1 MSREQRGPNEKL
13 GTVLALAGISNAGL
27 ARRVNDLGA
36 QRGLTLRYDKTSVA
50 RWVSKGMVPQG
61 AAPHL
66 IAAAIGAKLGRPVPL
81 HEIGLADADP
91 APEVGLAFPRDVAEA
106 VRSATELYRLDLAGR
121 RAGSGGIWQSL
132 AGSFSVSAYATPASR
147 WLISPADPSVE
158 RDANA
163 ARTAVLGPQGTTEGA
178 RTGAG
183 AHGAPG
189 RAAGSSDV
197 ETTTESS
204 TTAPAASS
212 TEPSPTPDTADGAAH
227 GTPDAGGYSR
237 VPAGPAETPGSRRQS
252 GPPAAAG
259 ARPAAGAQAA
269 DPPGPGT
276 PAPGSP
282 RTASIP
288 TQPGPQNTSASGTA
302 ASASARAV
310 RSDRAAKAAPA
321 PSAPPRRG
329 GGGASTG
336 TGTGTLAP
344 PVTSDISPLRVGHSD
359 VAKLR
364 EAAQDAR
371 RWDSK
376 YGGGDWRSSM
386 VPECLRVDAA
396 PLLLGSYSDEVGR
409 ALFGAA
415 AELTRLAGWM
425 AFDTGQQEAA
435 QRYYIQAL
443 RLARA
448 AADVPL
454 GGYVLASM
462 SLQATYRGFADEGVD
477 LAQAAV
483 ERNRGLATART
494 MSFFRLVEA
503 RAHAKANDAPAAGAA
518 LKAAEGWLERSRDG
532 DADPSWLGFYSY
544 DRFAADAAE
553 CHLDLKAPRQVRRFT
568 EQALSRPTEEFVR
581 SHGLRLVVSA
591 VAELESGNLDAACAA
606 GTRAVEVAGR
616 ISSARTTEYVRDLLH
631 RLEPYGH
638 EPRVAELRERARP
651 LLVAPA

>member
-13 GTVLALAGISNAGL
+13 GAVLALAGISNAGL

-66 IAAAIGAKLGRPVPL
+66 IAAAIGQKLGRPVPL

-91 APEVGLAFPRDVAEA
+91 APEVGLAFPRDVGQA

-132 AGSFSVSAYATPASR
+132 AGSFAVSAYATPASR
-147 WLISPADPSVE
+147 WLITPADSSVA
-158 RDANA
+158 RDAN
-163 ARTAVLGPQGTTEGA
+163 PSEGS
-178 RTGAG
+178 
-183 AHGAPG
+183 GAP
-189 RAAGSSDV
+189 
-197 ETTTESS
+197 
-204 TTAPAASS
+204 
-212 TEPSPTPDTADGAAH
+212 
-227 GTPDAGGYSR
+227 
-237 VPAGPAETPGSRRQS
+237 
-252 GPPAAAG
+252 
-259 ARPAAGAQAA
+259 
-269 DPPGPGT
+269 
-276 PAPGSP
+276 
-282 RTASIP
+282 I
-288 TQPGPQNTSASGTA
+288 
-302 ASASARAV
+302 
-310 RSDRAAKAAPA
+310 K
-321 PSAPPRRG
+321 
-329 GGGASTG
+329 
-336 TGTGTLAP
+336 
-344 PVTSDISPLRVGHSD
+344 VGHSD
-359 VAKLR
+359 VQKLR
-364 EAAQDAR
+364 EAAEDAR

-386 VPECLRVDAA
+386 VPECLRVEAA

-409 ALFGAA
+409 ALFGAS

-462 SLQATYRGFADEGVD
+462 SLQATYRGFGDEGVD

-483 ERNRGLATART
+483 ERNRGLATSRT

-503 RAHAKANDAPAAGAA
+503 RAHARAGDAQAAGAA
-518 LKAAEGWLERSRDG
+518 LKAAEGWLERAREG
-532 DADPSWLGFYSY
+532 DNDPTWLGFYSY

-553 CHLDLKAPRQVRRFT
+553 CYRDLKAPRQVRRFT
-568 EQALSRPTEEFVR
+568 EQALSKPTEEFVR

-591 VAELESGNLDAACAA
+591 VAELESGNLDAACEQ
-606 GTRAVEVAGR
+606 GVRAVEVAGR
-616 ISSARTTEYVRDLLH
+616 ISSARTTEYVKDLLH
-631 RLEPYGH
+631 RLEPYGD
-638 EPRVAELRERARP
+638 EPRVVELRERARP
-651 LLVAPA
+651 LLAPA

>member
-13 GTVLALAGISNAGL
+13 GAVLALAGISNAGL

-66 IAAAIGAKLGRPVPL
+66 IAAAIGQKLGRPVPL
-81 HEIGLADADP
+81 QEIGLADADP
-91 APEVGLAFPRDVAEA
+91 APEVGLAFPRDVGAA

-132 AGSFSVSAYATPASR
+132 AGSFAVSAYATPASR
-147 WLISPADPSVE
+147 WLITPADSSVARE
-158 RDANA
+158 AN
-163 ARTAVLGPQGTTEGA
+163 TAEGA
-178 RTGAG
+178 
-183 AHGAPG
+183 
-189 RAAGSSDV
+189 
-197 ETTTESS
+197 ESS
-204 TTAPAASS
+204 ESS
-212 TEPSPTPDTADGAAH
+212 
-227 GTPDAGGYSR
+227 GTPL
-237 VPAGPAETPGSRRQS
+237 
-252 GPPAAAG
+252 
-259 ARPAAGAQAA
+259 
-269 DPPGPGT
+269 
-276 PAPGSP
+276 
-282 RTASIP
+282 
-288 TQPGPQNTSASGTA
+288 
-302 ASASARAV
+302 
-310 RSDRAAKAAPA
+310 K
-321 PSAPPRRG
+321 
-329 GGGASTG
+329 
-336 TGTGTLAP
+336 
-344 PVTSDISPLRVGHSD
+344 VGHSD
-359 VAKLR
+359 VQKLR
-364 EAAQDAR
+364 EAAEDAR

-386 VPECLRVDAA
+386 VPECLRVEAA

-409 ALFGAA
+409 ALFGAS

-462 SLQATYRGFADEGVD
+462 SLQATYRGFGDEGVD
-477 LAQAAV
+477 LAQAAL

-503 RAHAKANDAPAAGAA
+503 RAHARAGDAQAAGAS
-518 LKAAEGWLERSRDG
+518 LKAAEGWLERARDG
-532 DADPSWLGFYSY
+532 DNDPGWLGFYSY

-553 CHLDLKAPRQVRRFT
+553 CYRDLKAPRQVRRFT

-591 VAELESGNLDAACAA
+591 VAELESGNLDAACEQ
-606 GTRAVEVAGR
+606 GVRAVEVAGR
-616 ISSARTTEYVRDLLH
+616 ISSARTTEYVKDLLH
-631 RLEPYGH
+631 RLEPYGD
-638 EPRVAELRERARP
+638 EPRVVELRERARP
-651 LLVAPA
+651 LLMAPA

>member
-1 MSREQRGPNEKL
+1 MSRELREPNEKL
-13 GTVLALAGISNAGL
+13 GAVLALAGISNAGL

-91 APEVGLAFPRDVAEA
+91 APEVGLAFPRDVGEA
-106 VRSATELYRLDLAGR
+106 VRSATDLYRLDLAGR
-121 RAGSGGIWQSL
+121 RGGAGGGGGIWQSL
-132 AGSFSVSAYATPASR
+132 AGSFAVSAYATPASR
-147 WLISPADPSVE
+147 WLISPADGSV
-158 RDANA
+158 
-163 ARTAVLGPQGTTEGA
+163 ARE
-178 RTGAG
+178 
-183 AHGAPG
+183 
-189 RAAGSSDV
+189 
-197 ETTTESS
+197 
-204 TTAPAASS
+204 PAA
-212 TEPSPTPDTADGAAH
+212 PSRATVA
-227 GTPDAGGYSR
+227 SR
-237 VPAGPAETPGSRRQS
+237 E
-252 GPPAAAG
+252 
-259 ARPAAGAQAA
+259 PAAGAA
-269 DPPGPGT
+269 
-276 PAPGSP
+276 SP
-282 RTASIP
+282 SP
-288 TQPGPQNTSASGTA
+288 MSASSA
-302 ASASARAV
+302 SSSSSPASASASASSSSSSGLPAQSSGETPHAPPGQV
-310 RSDRAAKAAPA
+310 PAAAAAPGAVPAAVAGLHDPA
-321 PSAPPRRG
+321 PQ
-329 GGGASTG
+329 
-336 TGTGTLAP
+336 
-344 PVTSDISPLRVGHSD
+344 RVGHSD
-359 VAKLR
+359 VTKLR
-364 EAAQDAR
+364 EAAEDAR

-396 PLLLGSYSDEVGR
+396 PLLLGSYSDDVGR
-409 ALFGAA
+409 ALFGAT

-462 SLQATYRGFADEGVD
+462 SLQATYRDFPDEGVD

-503 RAHAKANDAPAAGAA
+503 RAHAKAGDSAAAGAA
-518 LKAAEGWLERSRDG
+518 LRAAEGWLERAREG
-532 DADPSWLGFYSY
+532 DPDPTWLGFYSY

-553 CHLDLKAPRQVRRFT
+553 CYRDLKLPRQVRRFT
-568 EQALSRPTEEFVR
+568 EQALSRPTEEYVR

-631 RLEPYGH
+631 RLEPYGD

-651 LLVAPA
+651 LLVAQA

>member
-27 ARRVNDLGA
+27 ARRVNDLGS

-91 APEVGLAFPRDVAEA
+91 APEVGLAFPRDVSAA

-132 AGSFSVSAYATPASR
+132 AGSFAVSAYATPASR
-147 WLISPADPSVE
+147 WLITPADSSVA
-158 RDANA
+158 RDSTA
-163 ARTAVLGPQGTTEGA
+163 AE
-178 RTGAG
+178 
-183 AHGAPG
+183 
-189 RAAGSSDV
+189 
-197 ETTTESS
+197 
-204 TTAPAASS
+204 
-212 TEPSPTPDTADGAAH
+212 
-227 GTPDAGGYSR
+227 
-237 VPAGPAETPGSRRQS
+237 
-252 GPPAAAG
+252 
-259 ARPAAGAQAA
+259 
-269 DPPGPGT
+269 
-276 PAPGSP
+276 
-282 RTASIP
+282 
-288 TQPGPQNTSASGTA
+288 SASDAT
-302 ASASARAV
+302 
-310 RSDRAAKAAPA
+310 
-321 PSAPPRRG
+321 
-329 GGGASTG
+329 
-336 TGTGTLAP
+336 
-344 PVTSDISPLRVGHSD
+344 PLRVGHSD
-359 VAKLR
+359 VVKLR
-364 EAAQDAR
+364 EAAEDAR

-409 ALFGAA
+409 SLFGATS
-415 AELTRLAGWM
+415 ELTRLAGWM

-454 GGYVLASM
+454 GGYILASM

-503 RAHAKANDAPAAGAA
+503 RAHAKASDAQAAGAA

-532 DADPSWLGFYSY
+532 DPDPTWLGFYSY

-553 CHLDLKAPRQVRRFT
+553 CYRDLKAPRQVRRFT

-631 RLEPYGH
+631 RLEPYGD

>member
-27 ARRVNDLGA
+27 ARRVNDLGS

-91 APEVGLAFPRDVAEA
+91 APEVGLAFPRDVSAA

-132 AGSFSVSAYATPASR
+132 AGSFAVSAYATPASR
-147 WLISPADPSVE
+147 WLITPADSSVA
-158 RDANA
+158 RDS
-163 ARTAVLGPQGTTEGA
+163 TASG
-178 RTGAG
+178 
-183 AHGAPG
+183 
-189 RAAGSSDV
+189 
-197 ETTTESS
+197 ES
-204 TTAPAASS
+204 
-212 TEPSPTPDTADGAAH
+212 
-227 GTPDAGGYSR
+227 
-237 VPAGPAETPGSRRQS
+237 
-252 GPPAAAG
+252 
-259 ARPAAGAQAA
+259 AA
-269 DPPGPGT
+269 DAT
-276 PAPGSP
+276 
-282 RTASIP
+282 
-288 TQPGPQNTSASGTA
+288 
-302 ASASARAV
+302 
-310 RSDRAAKAAPA
+310 
-321 PSAPPRRG
+321 
-329 GGGASTG
+329 
-336 TGTGTLAP
+336 
-344 PVTSDISPLRVGHSD
+344 PLRVGHAD

-364 EAAQDAR
+364 EAAEDAR

-396 PLLLGSYSDEVGR
+396 PLLLGSYSDDVGR
-409 ALFGAA
+409 SLFGATS
-415 AELTRLAGWM
+415 ELTRLAGWM

-454 GGYVLASM
+454 GGYILASM

-477 LAQAAV
+477 LAQAAL
-483 ERNRGLATART
+483 ERNKGLATART

-503 RAHAKANDAPAAGAA
+503 RAHAKAGDAQAAGGA
-518 LKAAEGWLERSRDG
+518 LKAAEGWLERAREG
-532 DADPSWLGFYSY
+532 DPDPTWLGFYSY

-553 CHLDLKAPRQVRRFT
+553 CYRDLKAPRQVRRFT

-631 RLEPYGH
+631 RLEPYGD

>member
-1 MSREQRGPNEKL
+1 MSRELREPNEKL
-13 GTVLALAGISNAGL
+13 GAVLALAGISNAGL

-91 APEVGLAFPRDVAEA
+91 APEVGLAFPRDVGAA
-106 VRSATELYRLDLAGR
+106 VRSATDLYRLDLAGR
-121 RAGSGGIWQSL
+121 RGGGGIWQSL
-132 AGSFSVSAYATPASR
+132 AGSFSVAAYATPASR
-147 WLISPADPSVE
+147 WLISPADGSVAREPS
-158 RDANA
+158 
-163 ARTAVLGPQGTTEGA
+163 
-178 RTGAG
+178 GAG
-183 AHGAPG
+183 GSVLTSSAQDVPVHDAAASEAPVRKAPAVG
-189 RAAGSSDV
+189 QVVGQVSGQATGQAAGPATGPTTGPVTGAAGSLPAPP
-197 ETTTESS
+197 S
-204 TTAPAASS
+204 TV
-212 TEPSPTPDTADGAAH
+212 
-227 GTPDAGGYSR
+227 
-237 VPAGPAETPGSRRQS
+237 VPA
-252 GPPAAAG
+252 
-259 ARPAAGAQAA
+259 
-269 DPPGPGT
+269 
-276 PAPGSP
+276 
-282 RTASIP
+282 
-288 TQPGPQNTSASGTA
+288 QPGPET
-302 ASASARAV
+302 
-310 RSDRAAKAAPA
+310 
-321 PSAPPRRG
+321 PRDHG
-329 GGGASTG
+329 Q
-336 TGTGTLAP
+336 
-344 PVTSDISPLRVGHSD
+344 RVGHSD
-359 VAKLR
+359 VTKLR
-364 EAAQDAR
+364 EAAEDAR

-396 PLLLGSYSDEVGR
+396 PLLLGSYTDEVGR
-409 ALFGAA
+409 ALFGAT

-462 SLQATYRGFADEGVD
+462 SLQATYRDFPDEGVD

-503 RAHAKANDAPAAGAA
+503 RAHAKAGDSTAAGAA
-518 LKAAEGWLERSRDG
+518 LRAAEGWLERARAG
-532 DADPSWLGFYSY
+532 DPDPTWLGFYSY

-553 CHLDLKAPRQVRRFT
+553 CYRDLKLPRQVRRFT
-568 EQALSRPTEEFVR
+568 EQALSRPTEEYVR

-631 RLEPYGH
+631 RLEPYGD

>member
-1 MSREQRGPNEKL
+1 MSRELREPNEKL
-13 GTVLALAGISNAGL
+13 GAVLALAGISNAGL

-91 APEVGLAFPRDVAEA
+91 APEVGLAFPRDVAAA
-106 VRSATELYRLDLAGR
+106 VRSATDLYRLDLAGR
-121 RAGSGGIWQSL
+121 RGGGGIWQSL

-147 WLISPADPSVE
+147 WLISPADSSVAREPVVREAVPGTAPS
-158 RDANA
+158 RDAVPGA
-163 ARTAVLGPQGTTEGA
+163 APPEGLPAPPGA
-178 RTGAG
+178 RVGG
-183 AHGAPG
+183 VPG
-189 RAAGSSDV
+189 RPAR
-197 ETTTESS
+197 ETPP
-204 TTAPAASS
+204 APAA
-212 TEPSPTPDTADGAAH
+212 AA
-227 GTPDAGGYSR
+227 PDAGG
-237 VPAGPAETPGSRRQS
+237 
-252 GPPAAAG
+252 
-259 ARPAAGAQAA
+259 
-269 DPPGPGT
+269 
-276 PAPGSP
+276 
-282 RTASIP
+282 
-288 TQPGPQNTSASGTA
+288 PQ
-302 ASASARAV
+302 
-310 RSDRAAKAAPA
+310 
-321 PSAPPRRG
+321 
-329 GGGASTG
+329 
-336 TGTGTLAP
+336 
-344 PVTSDISPLRVGHSD
+344 RVGHSD
-359 VAKLR
+359 VTKLR
-364 EAAQDAR
+364 EAAEDAR

-396 PLLLGSYSDEVGR
+396 PLLLGSYTDEVGR
-409 ALFGAA
+409 ALFGAT

-462 SLQATYRGFADEGVD
+462 SLQATYRDFPDEGVD

-503 RAHAKANDAPAAGAA
+503 RAHAKAGDSAAAGAA
-518 LKAAEGWLERSRDG
+518 LRASEGWLERARDG
-532 DADPSWLGFYSY
+532 DADPTWLGFYSY

-553 CHLDLKAPRQVRRFT
+553 CYRDLKLPRQVRRFT
-568 EQALSRPTEEFVR
+568 EQALSRPTEEYVR

-631 RLEPYGH
+631 RLEPYGD

-651 LLVAPA
+651 LLVTPA

>member
-1 MSREQRGPNEKL
+1 MSRELREPNEKL
-13 GTVLALAGISNAGL
+13 GAVLALAGISNAGL

-91 APEVGLAFPRDVAEA
+91 APEVGLAFPRDVGAA
-106 VRSATELYRLDLAGR
+106 VRSATDLYRLDLAGR
-121 RAGSGGIWQSL
+121 RGGGGIWQSL

-147 WLISPADPSVE
+147 WLISPADSSV
-158 RDANA
+158 
-163 ARTAVLGPQGTTEGA
+163 AREPVVREPAS
-178 RTGAG
+178 
-183 AHGAPG
+183 
-189 RAAGSSDV
+189 RAAPPEGLPAPPRAHVGGVPAQPSG
-197 ETTTESS
+197 ETP
-204 TTAPAASS
+204 TAPA
-212 TEPSPTPDTADGAAH
+212 
-227 GTPDAGGYSR
+227 
-237 VPAGPAETPGSRRQS
+237 
-252 GPPAAAG
+252 PAAPETG
-259 ARPAAGAQAA
+259 
-269 DPPGPGT
+269 
-276 PAPGSP
+276 
-282 RTASIP
+282 
-288 TQPGPQNTSASGTA
+288 GPQ
-302 ASASARAV
+302 
-310 RSDRAAKAAPA
+310 
-321 PSAPPRRG
+321 
-329 GGGASTG
+329 
-336 TGTGTLAP
+336 
-344 PVTSDISPLRVGHSD
+344 RVGHSD
-359 VAKLR
+359 VTKLR
-364 EAAQDAR
+364 EAAEDAR

-396 PLLLGSYSDEVGR
+396 PLLLGSYTDEVGR
-409 ALFGAA
+409 ALFGAT

-462 SLQATYRGFADEGVD
+462 SLQATYRDFPDEGVD

-503 RAHAKANDAPAAGAA
+503 RAHAKAGDSVAAGAA
-518 LKAAEGWLERSRDG
+518 LRASEGWLERARDG
-532 DADPSWLGFYSY
+532 DADPTWLGFYSY

-553 CHLDLKAPRQVRRFT
+553 CYRDLKLPRQVRRFT
-568 EQALSRPTEEFVR
+568 EQALSRPTEEYVR

-631 RLEPYGH
+631 RLEPYGD

-651 LLVAPA
+651 LLVTPA

>member
-1 MSREQRGPNEKL
+1 MSRELREPNEKL
-13 GTVLALAGISNAGL
+13 GAVLALAGISNAGL

-66 IAAAIGAKLGRPVPL
+66 IASAIGAKLGRPVPL

-91 APEVGLAFPRDVAEA
+91 APEVGLAFPRDVGAA
-106 VRSATELYRLDLAGR
+106 VRSATDLYRLDLAGR
-121 RAGSGGIWQSL
+121 RGGGGIWQSL

-147 WLISPADPSVE
+147 WLISPADSSVARE
-158 RDANA
+158 PAAREPAARDGVARDAV
-163 ARTAVLGPQGTTEGA
+163 AREAVPGSAPPEGLPA
-178 RTGAG
+178 PPG
-183 AHGAPG
+183 AHVGGVPAQPSGETPPAP
-189 RAAGSSDV
+189 
-197 ETTTESS
+197 
-204 TTAPAASS
+204 APAA
-212 TEPSPTPDTADGAAH
+212 
-227 GTPDAGGYSR
+227 PDAGG
-237 VPAGPAETPGSRRQS
+237 
-252 GPPAAAG
+252 
-259 ARPAAGAQAA
+259 
-269 DPPGPGT
+269 
-276 PAPGSP
+276 
-282 RTASIP
+282 
-288 TQPGPQNTSASGTA
+288 PQ
-302 ASASARAV
+302 
-310 RSDRAAKAAPA
+310 
-321 PSAPPRRG
+321 
-329 GGGASTG
+329 
-336 TGTGTLAP
+336 
-344 PVTSDISPLRVGHSD
+344 RVGHSD
-359 VAKLR
+359 VTKLR
-364 EAAQDAR
+364 EAAEDAR

-396 PLLLGSYSDEVGR
+396 PLLLGSYTDEVGR
-409 ALFGAA
+409 ALFGAT

-462 SLQATYRGFADEGVD
+462 SLQATYRDFPDEGVD

-503 RAHAKANDAPAAGAA
+503 RAHAKAGDSAAAGAA
-518 LKAAEGWLERSRDG
+518 LRASEGWLERARDG
-532 DADPSWLGFYSY
+532 DADPTWLGFYSY

-553 CHLDLKAPRQVRRFT
+553 CYSDLKLPRQVRRFT
-568 EQALSRPTEEFVR
+568 EQALSRPTEEYVR

-631 RLEPYGH
+631 RLEPYGN

-651 LLVAPA
+651 LLVTPA

>member
-1 MSREQRGPNEKL
+1 MSRELREPNEKL
-13 GTVLALAGISNAGL
+13 GAVLALAGISNAGL

-66 IAAAIGAKLGRPVPL
+66 IAAAIGSKLGRPVPL

-91 APEVGLAFPRDVAEA
+91 APEVGLAFPRDVGAA
-106 VRSATELYRLDLAGR
+106 VRSATDLYRLDLAGR
-121 RAGSGGIWQSL
+121 RGGGGIWQSL

-147 WLISPADPSVE
+147 WLISPADGSVARE
-158 RDANA
+158 PA
-163 ARTAVLGPQGTTEGA
+163 ARVTGPPA
-178 RTGAG
+178 AK
-183 AHGAPG
+183 APG
-189 RAAGSSDV
+189 TSG
-197 ETTTESS
+197 
-204 TTAPAASS
+204 APAASAA
-212 TEPSPTPDTADGAAH
+212 PGAPTTPTAPGA
-227 GTPDAGGYSR
+227 
-237 VPAGPAETPGSRRQS
+237 
-252 GPPAAAG
+252 PPA
-259 ARPAAGAQAA
+259 
-269 DPPGPGT
+269 PPGPAT
-276 PAPGSP
+276 PAPGPAAGPDAGRQGPAVQAPVPQQPVPQQPSP
-282 RTASIP
+282 Q
-288 TQPGPQNTSASGTA
+288 QPA
-302 ASASARAV
+302 A
-310 RSDRAAKAAPA
+310 DPA
-321 PSAPPRRG
+321 PQ
-329 GGGASTG
+329 
-336 TGTGTLAP
+336 
-344 PVTSDISPLRVGHSD
+344 RVGHSD

-364 EAAQDAR
+364 EAADDAR

-396 PLLLGSYSDEVGR
+396 PLLLGSYTDEVGR
-409 ALFGAA
+409 ALFGAT

-448 AADVPL
+448 AGDVPL

-462 SLQATYRGFADEGVD
+462 SLQATYRDFPDEGVD

-503 RAHAKANDAPAAGAA
+503 RAHAKAGDPAAAGAA
-518 LKAAEGWLERSRDG
+518 LRAAEGWLERSREG
-532 DADPSWLGFYSY
+532 DPDPVWLGFYSY

-553 CHLDLKAPRQVRRFT
+553 CYRDLRLPRQVRRFT
-568 EQALSRPTEEFVR
+568 EQALSRPTEEYVR

-631 RLEPYGH
+631 RLEPYGD

>member
-91 APEVGLAFPRDVAEA
+91 APEVGLAFPRDVGEA

-121 RAGSGGIWQSL
+121 RAGGGGIWQSL

-147 WLISPADPSVE
+147 WLISPADASVARDSSAAEAAILGTQSAPAAQSAPSTPGAQ
-158 RDANA
+158 RGASAGA
-163 ARTAVLGPQGTTEGA
+163 APGVPSTEGA
-178 RTGAG
+178 
-183 AHGAPG
+183 PG
-189 RAAGSSDV
+189 
-197 ETTTESS
+197 
-204 TTAPAASS
+204 
-212 TEPSPTPDTADGAAH
+212 
-227 GTPDAGGYSR
+227 
-237 VPAGPAETPGSRRQS
+237 
-252 GPPAAAG
+252 
-259 ARPAAGAQAA
+259 
-269 DPPGPGT
+269 
-276 PAPGSP
+276 
-282 RTASIP
+282 
-288 TQPGPQNTSASGTA
+288 
-302 ASASARAV
+302 
-310 RSDRAAKAAPA
+310 A
-321 PSAPPRRG
+321 PSAP
-329 GGGASTG
+329 A
-336 TGTGTLAP
+336 L
-344 PVTSDISPLRVGHSD
+344 PVQPGPDSVNDISPLRVGHSD
-359 VAKLR
+359 VTKLR

-503 RAHAKANDAPAAGAA
+503 RAHAKASDAAAAGAA
-518 LKAAEGWLERSRDG
+518 LKAAESWLERSRDG

-553 CHLDLKAPRQVRRFT
+553 CYRDLKAPRQVRRFT

-631 RLEPYGH
+631 RLEPYGD

>member
-91 APEVGLAFPRDVAEA
+91 APEVGLAFPRDVGEA
-106 VRSATELYRLDLAGR
+106 VRAATELYRLDLAGR

-132 AGSFSVSAYATPASR
+132 AGSFAVSAYATPASR
-147 WLISPADPSVE
+147 WLITPADSSVA
-158 RDANA
+158 RDAAVAEA
-163 ARTAVLGPQGTTEGA
+163 AQ
-178 RTGAG
+178 G
-183 AHGAPG
+183 AHG
-189 RAAGSSDV
+189 GSG
-197 ETTTESS
+197 
-204 TTAPAASS
+204 
-212 TEPSPTPDTADGAAH
+212 GAV
-227 GTPDAGGYSR
+227 DA
-237 VPAGPAETPGSRRQS
+237 S
-252 GPPAAAG
+252 GPG
-259 ARPAAGAQAA
+259 E
-269 DPPGPGT
+269 
-276 PAPGSP
+276 
-282 RTASIP
+282 
-288 TQPGPQNTSASGTA
+288 
-302 ASASARAV
+302 
-310 RSDRAAKAAPA
+310 
-321 PSAPPRRG
+321 
-329 GGGASTG
+329 
-336 TGTGTLAP
+336 
-344 PVTSDISPLRVGHSD
+344 VTPLRVGHSD

-364 EAAQDAR
+364 EAASDAR

-396 PLLLGSYSDEVGR
+396 PLLLGAYSDEVGR
-409 ALFGAA
+409 RLFGAT

-477 LAQAAV
+477 LAQAAL

-503 RAHAKANDAPAAGAA
+503 RAHAKAGDAVAAGAA

-553 CHLDLKAPRQVRRFT
+553 CYRDLKAPRQVRQFT

-631 RLEPYGH
+631 RLEPYGD
-638 EPRVAELRERARP
+638 EPRVVELRERARP

>member
-1 MSREQRGPNEKL
+1 MSREPRGPNEKL

-66 IAAAIGAKLGRPVPL
+66 IAAAIGSKLGRPVPL

-91 APEVGLAFPRDVAEA
+91 APEVGLAFPRDIGQA

-121 RAGSGGIWQSL
+121 RGGVGIWQSL
-132 AGSFSVSAYATPASR
+132 AGSFAVSAYATPASR
-147 WLISPADPSVE
+147 WLISPADTSVARGPE
-158 RDANA
+158 DA
-163 ARTAVLGPQGTTEGA
+163 E
-178 RTGAG
+178 
-183 AHGAPG
+183 
-189 RAAGSSDV
+189 
-197 ETTTESS
+197 E
-204 TTAPAASS
+204 
-212 TEPSPTPDTADGAAH
+212 ADGAA
-227 GTPDAGGYSR
+227 GAGG
-237 VPAGPAETPGSRRQS
+237 AGGS
-252 GPPAAAG
+252 G
-259 ARPAAGAQAA
+259 ADAL
-269 DPPGPGT
+269 
-276 PAPGSP
+276 
-282 RTASIP
+282 
-288 TQPGPQNTSASGTA
+288 PQ
-302 ASASARAV
+302 
-310 RSDRAAKAAPA
+310 
-321 PSAPPRRG
+321 
-329 GGGASTG
+329 
-336 TGTGTLAP
+336 
-344 PVTSDISPLRVGHSD
+344 RVGHSD
-359 VAKLR
+359 VTKLR
-364 EAAQDAR
+364 EAAEDAR

-409 ALFGAA
+409 SLFGAT

-477 LAQAAV
+477 LAQAAL

-503 RAHAKANDAPAAGAA
+503 RAQAKSGDGPACGAA
-518 LKAAEGWLERSRDG
+518 LKSSEGWLERSRAG
-532 DADPSWLGFYSY
+532 DPDPSWLDFYSHE
-544 DRFAADAAE
+544 RFAADAAE
-553 CHLDLKAPRQVRRFT
+553 CYRDLRLPRQVRRFT
-568 EQALSRPTEEFVR
+568 EQALARPTEEFVR

-606 GTRAVEVAGR
+606 GARAVEVANR
-616 ISSARTTEYVRDLLH
+616 ISSARTTEYVRDLMH
-631 RLEPYGH
+631 RLEAYRD

-651 LLVAPA
+651 LLVTPA

>member
-1 MSREQRGPNEKL
+1 
-13 GTVLALAGISNAGL
+13 
-27 ARRVNDLGA
+27 
-36 QRGLTLRYDKTSVA
+36 
-50 RWVSKGMVPQG
+50 KGMVPQG

-91 APEVGLAFPRDVAEA
+91 APEVGLAFPRDIGAA
-106 VRSATELYRLDLAGR
+106 VRSATDLYRLDLAGR
-121 RAGSGGIWQSL
+121 RGGGGIWQSL

-147 WLISPADPSVE
+147 WLISPADSSVAREPGPS
-158 RDANA
+158 
-163 ARTAVLGPQGTTEGA
+163 
-178 RTGAG
+178 
-183 AHGAPG
+183 GAP
-189 RAAGSSDV
+189 D
-197 ETTTESS
+197 TTPR
-204 TTAPAASS
+204 TAPAA
-212 TEPSPTPDTADGAAH
+212 PAA
-227 GTPDAGGYSR
+227 A
-237 VPAGPAETPGSRRQS
+237 AGPAPGAVREPAPVRASTAAAPPRRTPETPAQGVVPAQPGPETAPSPPLPP
-252 GPPAAAG
+252 PPAAA
-259 ARPAAGAQAA
+259 
-269 DPPGPGT
+269 
-276 PAPGSP
+276 
-282 RTASIP
+282 
-288 TQPGPQNTSASGTA
+288 PQ
-302 ASASARAV
+302 
-310 RSDRAAKAAPA
+310 
-321 PSAPPRRG
+321 
-329 GGGASTG
+329 
-336 TGTGTLAP
+336 
-344 PVTSDISPLRVGHSD
+344 RVGHSD

-364 EAAQDAR
+364 EAAEDAR

-409 ALFGAA
+409 ALFGAT

-462 SLQATYRGFADEGVD
+462 SLQATYRDFPDEGVD

-503 RAHAKANDAPAAGAA
+503 RAHAKAGDSAAAGAA
-518 LKAAEGWLERSRDG
+518 LRASEAWLERSREG
-532 DADPSWLGFYSY
+532 DPDPTWLGFYSY

-553 CHLDLKAPRQVRRFT
+553 CYRDLKLPRQVRRFT
-568 EQALSRPTEEFVR
+568 EQALSRPTEEYVR

-616 ISSARTTEYVRDLLH
+616 ISSARTNEYVRDLLH
-631 RLEPYGH
+631 RLEPYGD

-651 LLVAPA
+651 LLVTPA

>member
-1 MSREQRGPNEKL
+1 MSRELREPNEKL
-13 GTVLALAGISNAGL
+13 GAVLALAGISNAGL

-91 APEVGLAFPRDVAEA
+91 APEVGLAFPRDVGAA
-106 VRSATELYRLDLAGR
+106 VRSATDLYRLDLAGR
-121 RAGSGGIWQSL
+121 RGGGGIWQSL
-132 AGSFSVSAYATPASR
+132 AGSFSVAAYATPASR
-147 WLISPADPSVE
+147 WLISPADGSVARE
-158 RDANA
+158 PAGTGPGPA
-163 ARTAVLGPQGTTEGA
+163 AHGP
-178 RTGAG
+178 G
-183 AHGAPG
+183 AHG
-189 RAAGSSDV
+189 
-197 ETTTESS
+197 
-204 TTAPAASS
+204 PAAHGPAAQS
-212 TEPSPTPDTADGAAH
+212 PDTA
-227 GTPDAGGYSR
+227 GTPSAQDA
-237 VPAGPAETPGSRRQS
+237 ATH
-252 GPPAAAG
+252 
-259 ARPAAGAQAA
+259 
-269 DPPGPGT
+269 GT
-276 PAPGSP
+276 PAPAPAHEATAPGPRPSP
-282 RTASIP
+282 EGRTTGPATGPMAGPVSGP
-288 TQPGPQNTSASGTA
+288 PSTVVPAQPGAET
-302 ASASARAV
+302 
-310 RSDRAAKAAPA
+310 
-321 PSAPPRRG
+321 PRDHG
-329 GGGASTG
+329 Q
-336 TGTGTLAP
+336 
-344 PVTSDISPLRVGHSD
+344 RVGHSD
-359 VAKLR
+359 VTKLR
-364 EAAQDAR
+364 EAAEDAR

-396 PLLLGSYSDEVGR
+396 PLLLGSYTDEVGR
-409 ALFGAA
+409 ALFGAT

-462 SLQATYRGFADEGVD
+462 SLQATYRDFPDEGVD

-503 RAHAKANDAPAAGAA
+503 RAHAKAGDSTAAGAA
-518 LKAAEGWLERSRDG
+518 LRAAEGWLERSREG
-532 DADPSWLGFYSY
+532 DPDPTWLGFYSY

-553 CHLDLKAPRQVRRFT
+553 CYRDLKLPRQVRRFT
-568 EQALSRPTEEFVR
+568 EQALSRPTEEYVR

-631 RLEPYGH
+631 RLEPYGD

-651 LLVAPA
+651 LLVTPA

>member
-66 IAAAIGAKLGRPVPL
+66 IAAAIGQKLGRPVPL

-91 APEVGLAFPRDVAEA
+91 APEVGLAFPRDVGEA
-106 VRSATELYRLDLAGR
+106 VRSATDLYRLDLAGR
-121 RAGSGGIWQSL
+121 RAGGGGIWQSL
-132 AGSFSVSAYATPASR
+132 AGSFAVSAYATPASR
-147 WLISPADPSVE
+147 WLITPADPSVE
-158 RDANA
+158 RE
-163 ARTAVLGPQGTTEGA
+163 LP
-178 RTGAG
+178 
-183 AHGAPG
+183 
-189 RAAGSSDV
+189 
-197 ETTTESS
+197 
-204 TTAPAASS
+204 
-212 TEPSPTPDTADGAAH
+212 
-227 GTPDAGGYSR
+227 
-237 VPAGPAETPGSRRQS
+237 
-252 GPPAAAG
+252 
-259 ARPAAGAQAA
+259 RPAV
-269 DPPGPGT
+269 
-276 PAPGSP
+276 GSP
-282 RTASIP
+282 
-288 TQPGPQNTSASGTA
+288 
-302 ASASARAV
+302 
-310 RSDRAAKAAPA
+310 AAPA
-321 PSAPPRRG
+321 PEHA
-329 GGGASTG
+329 
-336 TGTGTLAP
+336 
-344 PVTSDISPLRVGHSD
+344 RVGHSD

-364 EAAQDAR
+364 EAAEDAR

-409 ALFGAA
+409 ALFGAT

-477 LAQAAV
+477 LAQAAL

-503 RAHAKANDAPAAGAA
+503 RAHAKAGDGPAAAAA
-518 LKAAEGWLERSRDG
+518 LKSAEGWLERSRAG
-532 DADPSWLGFYSY
+532 DSDPTWLGFYSY
-544 DRFAADAAE
+544 DRFCADAAE
-553 CHLDLKAPRQVRRFT
+553 CYRDLRMPREVRRFT

-631 RLEPYGH
+631 RLEPYGD
-638 EPRVAELRERARP
+638 EPRVMELRERARP

>member
-1 MSREQRGPNEKL
+1 MSRELREPNEKL
-13 GTVLALAGISNAGL
+13 GAVLALAGISNAGL

-91 APEVGLAFPRDVAEA
+91 APEVGLSFPRDVGAA
-106 VRSATELYRLDLAGR
+106 VRSATDLYRLDLAGR
-121 RAGSGGIWQSL
+121 RGGGGIWQSL

-147 WLISPADPSVE
+147 WLISPADSSVAREPGQVQHRAVPSRTTVTSRE
-158 RDANA
+158 PVPGA
-163 ARTAVLGPQGTTEGA
+163 APPEGLPA
-178 RTGAG
+178 PPG
-183 AHGAPG
+183 AH
-189 RAAGSSDV
+189 V
-197 ETTTESS
+197 
-204 TTAPAASS
+204 
-212 TEPSPTPDTADGAAH
+212 
-227 GTPDAGGYSR
+227 GG
-237 VPAGPAETPGSRRQS
+237 VPAQPSGETPS
-252 GPPAAAG
+252 
-259 ARPAAGAQAA
+259 
-269 DPPGPGT
+269 
-276 PAPGSP
+276 
-282 RTASIP
+282 
-288 TQPGPQNTSASGTA
+288 
-302 ASASARAV
+302 
-310 RSDRAAKAAPA
+310 
-321 PSAPPRRG
+321 PSAPEAGPQ
-329 GGGASTG
+329 
-336 TGTGTLAP
+336 
-344 PVTSDISPLRVGHSD
+344 RVGHSD
-359 VAKLR
+359 VTKLR
-364 EAAQDAR
+364 EAAEDAR

-396 PLLLGSYSDEVGR
+396 PLLLGSYTDEVGR
-409 ALFGAA
+409 ALFGAT

-462 SLQATYRGFADEGVD
+462 SLQATYRDFPDEGVD

-503 RAHAKANDAPAAGAA
+503 RAHAKAGDSAAAGAA
-518 LKAAEGWLERSRDG
+518 LRAAESWLERAREG
-532 DADPSWLGFYSY
+532 DADPTWLGFYSY

-553 CHLDLKAPRQVRRFT
+553 CYRDLKLPRQVRRFT
-568 EQALSRPTEEFVR
+568 EQALSRPTEEYVR

-631 RLEPYGH
+631 RLEPYGD

-651 LLVAPA
+651 LLVTPA

>member
-13 GTVLALAGISNAGL
+13 GAVLALAGISNAGL

-66 IAAAIGAKLGRPVPL
+66 IAAAIGQKLGRPVPL

-91 APEVGLAFPRDVAEA
+91 APEVGLAFPRDVGQA
-106 VRSATELYRLDLAGR
+106 VKSATELYRLDLAGR

-132 AGSFSVSAYATPASR
+132 AGSFAVSAYATPASR
-147 WLISPADPSVE
+147 WLITPADSSV
-158 RDANA
+158 
-163 ARTAVLGPQGTTEGA
+163 AREASPGEG
-178 RTGAG
+178 
-183 AHGAPG
+183 
-189 RAAGSSDV
+189 S
-197 ETTTESS
+197 
-204 TTAPAASS
+204 
-212 TEPSPTPDTADGAAH
+212 
-227 GTPDAGGYSR
+227 
-237 VPAGPAETPGSRRQS
+237 
-252 GPPAAAG
+252 
-259 ARPAAGAQAA
+259 
-269 DPPGPGT
+269 
-276 PAPGSP
+276 
-282 RTASIP
+282 
-288 TQPGPQNTSASGTA
+288 
-302 ASASARAV
+302 
-310 RSDRAAKAAPA
+310 AAP
-321 PSAPPRRG
+321 
-329 GGGASTG
+329 
-336 TGTGTLAP
+336 LK
-344 PVTSDISPLRVGHSD
+344 VGHSD
-359 VAKLR
+359 VQKLR
-364 EAAQDAR
+364 EAAEDAR

-386 VPECLRVDAA
+386 VPECLRVEAA

-462 SLQATYRGFADEGVD
+462 SLQATYRGFGDEGVD
-477 LAQAAV
+477 LAQAAL

-503 RAHAKANDAPAAGAA
+503 RAHARAGDAQAAGAA
-518 LKAAEGWLERSRDG
+518 LRAAESWLERARPG
-532 DADPSWLGFYSY
+532 DHDPTWLGFYSY

-553 CHLDLKAPRQVRRFT
+553 CYRDLKAPRQVRRFT
-568 EQALSRPTEEFVR
+568 EQALSRPTEEYVR

-591 VAELESGNLDAACAA
+591 VAELESGNLDAACEQ
-606 GTRAVEVAGR
+606 GVRAVEVAGR

-631 RLEPYGH
+631 RLEPYGD
-638 EPRVAELRERARP
+638 EPRVVELRERARP
-651 LLVAPA
+651 LLMAPA

>member
-1 MSREQRGPNEKL
+1 MSRELREPNEKL
-13 GTVLALAGISNAGL
+13 GAVLALAGISNAGL

-91 APEVGLAFPRDVAEA
+91 APEVGLAFPRDVGAA
-106 VRSATELYRLDLAGR
+106 VRSATDLYRLDLAGR
-121 RAGSGGIWQSL
+121 RGGGGIWQSL

-147 WLISPADPSVE
+147 WLISPADGSV
-158 RDANA
+158 
-163 ARTAVLGPQGTTEGA
+163 ARE
-178 RTGAG
+178 
-183 AHGAPG
+183 
-189 RAAGSSDV
+189 
-197 ETTTESS
+197 
-204 TTAPAASS
+204 
-212 TEPSPTPDTADGAAH
+212 
-227 GTPDAGGYSR
+227 
-237 VPAGPAETPGSRRQS
+237 PAGPAQGGPGQGAAARPPSNQAAAAPTTPAQTVPAADGPAADMPAREATAPGQ
-252 GPPAAAG
+252 GPPASPQGRTAG
-259 ARPAAGAQAA
+259 PAIGSAGGLTA
-269 DPPGPGT
+269 PPST
-276 PAPGSP
+276 VVPAP
-282 RTASIP
+282 
-288 TQPGPQNTSASGTA
+288 
-302 ASASARAV
+302 
-310 RSDRAAKAAPA
+310 PA
-321 PSAPPRRG
+321 PETPRDHG
-329 GGGASTG
+329 Q
-336 TGTGTLAP
+336 
-344 PVTSDISPLRVGHSD
+344 RVGHSD
-359 VAKLR
+359 VTKLR
-364 EAAQDAR
+364 EAAEDAR

-396 PLLLGSYSDEVGR
+396 PLLLGCYTDEVGR
-409 ALFGAA
+409 ALFGAT

-462 SLQATYRGFADEGVD
+462 SLQATYRDFPDEGVD

-503 RAHAKANDAPAAGAA
+503 RAHAKAGDSVAAGAA
-518 LKAAEGWLERSRDG
+518 LRAAEGWLERAREG
-532 DADPSWLGFYSY
+532 DPDPTWLGFYSY

-553 CHLDLKAPRQVRRFT
+553 CYRDLKLPRQVRRFT
-568 EQALSRPTEEFVR
+568 EQALSRPTEEYVR

-631 RLEPYGH
+631 RLEPYGD

>member
-13 GTVLALAGISNAGL
+13 GAVLALAGISNAGL

-66 IAAAIGAKLGRPVPL
+66 IAAAIGQKLGRPVPL

-91 APEVGLAFPRDVAEA
+91 APEVGLAFPRDVGQA
-106 VRSATELYRLDLAGR
+106 VKSATELYRLDLAGR

-132 AGSFSVSAYATPASR
+132 AGSFAVSAYATPASR
-147 WLISPADPSVE
+147 WLITPADSSVAREANPS
-158 RDANA
+158 
-163 ARTAVLGPQGTTEGA
+163 EGS
-178 RTGAG
+178 
-183 AHGAPG
+183 GAP
-189 RAAGSSDV
+189 
-197 ETTTESS
+197 
-204 TTAPAASS
+204 
-212 TEPSPTPDTADGAAH
+212 
-227 GTPDAGGYSR
+227 
-237 VPAGPAETPGSRRQS
+237 
-252 GPPAAAG
+252 
-259 ARPAAGAQAA
+259 
-269 DPPGPGT
+269 
-276 PAPGSP
+276 
-282 RTASIP
+282 I
-288 TQPGPQNTSASGTA
+288 
-302 ASASARAV
+302 
-310 RSDRAAKAAPA
+310 K
-321 PSAPPRRG
+321 
-329 GGGASTG
+329 
-336 TGTGTLAP
+336 
-344 PVTSDISPLRVGHSD
+344 VGHSD
-359 VAKLR
+359 VRKLR
-364 EAAQDAR
+364 EAAEDAR

-386 VPECLRVDAA
+386 VPECLRVEAA
-396 PLLLGSYSDEVGR
+396 PLLLGSYSDDVGR

-462 SLQATYRGFADEGVD
+462 SLQATYRGFGDEGVD
-477 LAQAAV
+477 LAQAAL

-503 RAHAKANDAPAAGAA
+503 RAHARAGDAPAAGAA
-518 LKAAEGWLERSRDG
+518 LKAAEGWLERSRPG
-532 DADPSWLGFYSY
+532 DSDPSWLGFYSY

-553 CHLDLKAPRQVRRFT
+553 CYRDLKAPRQVRRFT
-568 EQALSRPTEEFVR
+568 EQALSSPTEEFVR

-591 VAELESGNLDAACAA
+591 VAELESGNLDAACEQ
-606 GTRAVEVAGR
+606 GVRAVEVAGR
-616 ISSARTTEYVRDLLH
+616 ISSARTTEYVKDLLQ
-631 RLEPYGH
+631 RLEPYGD
-638 EPRVAELRERARP
+638 EPRVVELRERARP
-651 LLVAPA
+651 LLAPA

>member
-66 IAAAIGAKLGRPVPL
+66 IAAAIGQKLGRPVPL

-91 APEVGLAFPRDVAEA
+91 APEVGLAFPRDVGEA

-121 RAGSGGIWQSL
+121 RAGGGGIWHSL
-132 AGSFSVSAYATPASR
+132 AGSFAVSAYATPASR
-147 WLISPADPSVE
+147 WLITPADSSVE
-158 RDANA
+158 R
-163 ARTAVLGPQGTTEGA
+163 VLGPVEG
-178 RTGAG
+178 
-183 AHGAPG
+183 
-189 RAAGSSDV
+189 
-197 ETTTESS
+197 
-204 TTAPAASS
+204 PAA
-212 TEPSPTPDTADGAAH
+212 E
-227 GTPDAGGYSR
+227 
-237 VPAGPAETPGSRRQS
+237 GPET
-252 GPPAAAG
+252 GPHA
-259 ARPAAGAQAA
+259 
-269 DPPGPGT
+269 
-276 PAPGSP
+276 
-282 RTASIP
+282 
-288 TQPGPQNTSASGTA
+288 
-302 ASASARAV
+302 
-310 RSDRAAKAAPA
+310 
-321 PSAPPRRG
+321 
-329 GGGASTG
+329 
-336 TGTGTLAP
+336 
-344 PVTSDISPLRVGHSD
+344 RVGHSD

-364 EAAQDAR
+364 EAAEDAR

-409 ALFGAA
+409 ALFGAT

-477 LAQAAV
+477 LAQAAL

-503 RAHAKANDAPAAGAA
+503 RAHAKANDGTAAAAA
-518 LKAAEGWLERSRDG
+518 LKAAEGWLERSREG

-544 DRFAADAAE
+544 DRFCADAAE
-553 CHLDLKAPRQVRRFT
+553 CYRDLKVPRQVRRFT

-631 RLEPYGH
+631 RLEPYGD
-638 EPRVAELRERARP
+638 EPRVVELRERARP
-651 LLVAPA
+651 LLMAPA

>member
-50 RWVSKGMVPQG
+50 RWVAKGMVPQG

-91 APEVGLAFPRDVAEA
+91 APEVGLAFPRDVGEA

-121 RAGSGGIWQSL
+121 RGGGGIWQSL
-132 AGSFSVSAYATPASR
+132 AGSFAVSAYATPASR
-147 WLISPADPSVE
+147 WLITPADPSVA
-158 RDANA
+158 RDPTA
-163 ARTAVLGPQGTTEGA
+163 AQAAILGARSGGQDSPGAPGPRGPQGAPDG
-178 RTGAG
+178 RG
-183 AHGAPG
+183 AHILHTPG
-189 RAAGSSDV
+189 
-197 ETTTESS
+197 
-204 TTAPAASS
+204 
-212 TEPSPTPDTADGAAH
+212 
-227 GTPDAGGYSR
+227 GTPGGS
-237 VPAGPAETPGSRRQS
+237 GLGS
-252 GPPAAAG
+252 GPVS
-259 ARPAAGAQAA
+259 
-269 DPPGPGT
+269 
-276 PAPGSP
+276 GSVP
-282 RTASIP
+282 V
-288 TQPGPQNTSASGTA
+288 QPGPESVADA
-302 ASASARAV
+302 
-310 RSDRAAKAAPA
+310 
-321 PSAPPRRG
+321 
-329 GGGASTG
+329 
-336 TGTGTLAP
+336 
-344 PVTSDISPLRVGHSD
+344 SPLRVGHSD
-359 VAKLR
+359 VMKLR

-396 PLLLGSYSDEVGR
+396 PLLLGSYTDEVGR
-409 ALFGAA
+409 ALFGAS

-503 RAHAKANDAPAAGAA
+503 RAHAKAGDAPAAGAA
-518 LKAAEGWLERSRDG
+518 LKGAESWLERSRAG

-553 CHLDLKAPRQVRRFT
+553 CYRDLKAPRQVRRFT
-568 EQALSRPTEEFVR
+568 EQALSRPTDEFVR

-631 RLEPYGH
+631 RLEPYGD

-651 LLVAPA
+651 LLVTQV

>member
-1 MSREQRGPNEKL
+1 MSREQRGPNDKL

-66 IAAAIGAKLGRPVPL
+66 IAAAIGQKLGRPVPL

-91 APEVGLAFPRDVAEA
+91 APEVGLAFPRDVGEA
-106 VRSATELYRLDLAGR
+106 VRSATDLYRLDLAGR
-121 RAGSGGIWQSL
+121 RGGGGIWQSL

-147 WLISPADPSVE
+147 WLITPADPSVE
-158 RDANA
+158 RLAPRPA
-163 ARTAVLGPQGTTEGA
+163 GGGGT
-178 RTGAG
+178 
-183 AHGAPG
+183 
-189 RAAGSSDV
+189 
-197 ETTTESS
+197 
-204 TTAPAASS
+204 
-212 TEPSPTPDTADGAAH
+212 DTADPASATSPSGAAS
-227 GTPDAGGYSR
+227 TPSA
-237 VPAGPAETPGSRRQS
+237 AAETVEH
-252 GPPAAAG
+252 A
-259 ARPAAGAQAA
+259 
-269 DPPGPGT
+269 
-276 PAPGSP
+276 
-282 RTASIP
+282 
-288 TQPGPQNTSASGTA
+288 
-302 ASASARAV
+302 
-310 RSDRAAKAAPA
+310 
-321 PSAPPRRG
+321 
-329 GGGASTG
+329 
-336 TGTGTLAP
+336 
-344 PVTSDISPLRVGHSD
+344 RVGHSD

-364 EAAQDAR
+364 EAAEDAR

-409 ALFGAA
+409 ALFGAT

-477 LAQAAV
+477 LAQAAL

-503 RAHAKANDAPAAGAA
+503 RAHAKASDGAAAAAA

-532 DADPSWLGFYSY
+532 DPDPSWLGFYSY
-544 DRFAADAAE
+544 DRFCADAAE
-553 CHLDLKAPRQVRRFT
+553 CYRDLKLPRQVRRFT
-568 EQALSRPTEEFVR
+568 EQALSQPTEEYVR

-631 RLEPYGH
+631 RLEPYGD
-638 EPRVAELRERARP
+638 EPRVMELRERARP

>member
-1 MSREQRGPNEKL
+1 MSRELRGPNEKL

-91 APEVGLAFPRDVAEA
+91 APEVGLAFPRDVGAA

-132 AGSFSVSAYATPASR
+132 AGSFAVSAYATPASR
-147 WLISPADPSVE
+147 WLITPADSSVARDVA
-158 RDANA
+158 RDAD
-163 ARTAVLGPQGTTEGA
+163 E
-178 RTGAG
+178 TG
-183 AHGAPG
+183 
-189 RAAGSSDV
+189 D
-197 ETTTESS
+197 
-204 TTAPAASS
+204 
-212 TEPSPTPDTADGAAH
+212 
-227 GTPDAGGYSR
+227 
-237 VPAGPAETPGSRRQS
+237 
-252 GPPAAAG
+252 
-259 ARPAAGAQAA
+259 AA
-269 DPPGPGT
+269 D
-276 PAPGSP
+276 SP
-282 RTASIP
+282 
-288 TQPGPQNTSASGTA
+288 
-302 ASASARAV
+302 V
-310 RSDRAAKAAPA
+310 
-321 PSAPPRRG
+321 
-329 GGGASTG
+329 
-336 TGTGTLAP
+336 
-344 PVTSDISPLRVGHSD
+344 LRVGHSD

-364 EAAQDAR
+364 EAAEDAR

-409 ALFGAA
+409 GLFGAT

-462 SLQATYRGFADEGVD
+462 SLQAVYRGFGDEGVD

-503 RAHAKANDAPAAGAA
+503 RAHARAGDSPAAGAA
-518 LKAAEGWLERSRDG
+518 LKSAEGWLERSREG

-553 CHLDLKAPRQVRRFT
+553 CYADLKAPRQVRRFT
-568 EQALSRPTEEFVR
+568 EQALSKPTEEFVR

-631 RLEPYGH
+631 RLEPYGD
-638 EPRVAELRERARP
+638 EPRVVELRERARP

>member
-91 APEVGLAFPRDVAEA
+91 APEVGLAFPRDVGEA
-106 VRSATELYRLDLAGR
+106 VKSATELYRLDLAGR
-121 RAGSGGIWQSL
+121 RAGGGGIWQSL
-132 AGSFSVSAYATPASR
+132 AGSFAVSAYATPASR
-147 WLISPADPSVE
+147 WLITPADASVE
-158 RDANA
+158 RLFDA
-163 ARTAVLGPQGTTEGA
+163 
-178 RTGAG
+178 TG
-183 AHGAPG
+183 
-189 RAAGSSDV
+189 GSSLSSDPSSGSPDV
-197 ETTTESS
+197 PDGTE
-204 TTAPAASS
+204 
-212 TEPSPTPDTADGAAH
+212 TAD
-227 GTPDAGGYSR
+227 
-237 VPAGPAETPGSRRQS
+237 
-252 GPPAAAG
+252 
-259 ARPAAGAQAA
+259 AA
-269 DPPGPGT
+269 DT
-276 PAPGSP
+276 PA
-282 RTASIP
+282 
-288 TQPGPQNTSASGTA
+288 
-302 ASASARAV
+302 
-310 RSDRAAKAAPA
+310 
-321 PSAPPRRG
+321 
-329 GGGASTG
+329 
-336 TGTGTLAP
+336 
-344 PVTSDISPLRVGHSD
+344 RVGHSD

-364 EAAQDAR
+364 EAAEDAR

-409 ALFGAA
+409 ALFGAT

-477 LAQAAV
+477 LAQAAL

-503 RAHAKANDAPAAGAA
+503 RAHAKANDAAAAGAA
-518 LKAAEGWLERSRDG
+518 LKAAEGWLERSREGDG
-532 DADPSWLGFYSY
+532 DPSWLGFYSY

-553 CHLDLKAPRQVRRFT
+553 CYRDLKAPRQVRRFT
-568 EQALSRPTEEFVR
+568 EQALSRPTEEYVR

-631 RLEPYGH
+631 RLEPYGD
-638 EPRVAELRERARP
+638 EPRVMELRERARP
-651 LLVAPA
+651 LLMTPA

>member
-1 MSREQRGPNEKL
+1 MSRDTRGPNEKL

-50 RWVSKGMVPQG
+50 RWVSKGMIPQG

-66 IAAAIGAKLGRPVPL
+66 IAAAIGSKLGRPVQL
-81 HEIGLADADP
+81 HEIGLSDADP
-91 APEVGLAFPRDVAEA
+91 APEVGLAFPRDVATA

-121 RAGSGGIWQSL
+121 RAGAGGIWQSL

-147 WLISPADPSVE
+147 WLISPADGSVA
-158 RDANA
+158 RDATA
-163 ARTAVLGPQGTTEGA
+163 AAADTAPAPGTAPRTGSATRP
-178 RTGAG
+178 GAG
-183 AHGAPG
+183 AGLPG
-189 RAAGSSDV
+189 RSAATALPGSASV
-197 ETTTESS
+197 PVRPGVP
-204 TTAPAASS
+204 PA
-212 TEPSPTPDTADGAAH
+212 G
-227 GTPDAGGYSR
+227 GPDA
-237 VPAGPAETPGSRRQS
+237 E
-252 GPPAAAG
+252 
-259 ARPAAGAQAA
+259 
-269 DPPGPGT
+269 
-276 PAPGSP
+276 
-282 RTASIP
+282 
-288 TQPGPQNTSASGTA
+288 
-302 ASASARAV
+302 
-310 RSDRAAKAAPA
+310 AAP
-321 PSAPPRRG
+321 
-329 GGGASTG
+329 
-336 TGTGTLAP
+336 LH
-344 PVTSDISPLRVGHSD
+344 VGHSD

-364 EAAQDAR
+364 EAAEDAR

-386 VPECLRVDAA
+386 VPECLRVDAT
-396 PLLLGSYSDEVGR
+396 PLLLASYSDEVGR
-409 ALFGAA
+409 ALFGAT

-477 LAQAAV
+477 LAQAAL

-494 MSFFRLVEA
+494 MSFFSLVEA
-503 RAHAKANDAPAAGAA
+503 RAQAKAGETRACEAA
-518 LKAAEGWLERSRDG
+518 LRASEGWLERSRPG
-532 DADPSWLGFYSY
+532 DSDPSWLDFYSSE
-544 DRFAADAAE
+544 RFAADAAE
-553 CHLDLKAPRQVRRFT
+553 CYLDLRLPHKMRQFN
-568 EQALSRPTEEFVR
+568 EQALSQPTEEFVR

-606 GTRAVEVAGR
+606 GVRAVEVAGR
-616 ISSARTTEYVRDLLH
+616 ISSARTTAYLRDLLH
-631 RLEPYGH
+631 RLEPYGD

-651 LLVAPA
+651 ILAAAPS

>member
-13 GTVLALAGISNAGL
+13 GAVLALAGISNAGL

-66 IAAAIGAKLGRPVPL
+66 IAAAIGQKLGRPVPL

-91 APEVGLAFPRDVAEA
+91 APEVGLAFPRDVGQA
-106 VRSATELYRLDLAGR
+106 VRSATDLYRLDLAGR

-132 AGSFSVSAYATPASR
+132 AGSFAVSAYATPASR
-147 WLISPADPSVE
+147 WLITPADSSVA
-158 RDANA
+158 RDAN
-163 ARTAVLGPQGTTEGA
+163 LSEGS
-178 RTGAG
+178 
-183 AHGAPG
+183 GAPL
-189 RAAGSSDV
+189 
-197 ETTTESS
+197 
-204 TTAPAASS
+204 
-212 TEPSPTPDTADGAAH
+212 
-227 GTPDAGGYSR
+227 
-237 VPAGPAETPGSRRQS
+237 
-252 GPPAAAG
+252 
-259 ARPAAGAQAA
+259 
-269 DPPGPGT
+269 
-276 PAPGSP
+276 
-282 RTASIP
+282 
-288 TQPGPQNTSASGTA
+288 
-302 ASASARAV
+302 
-310 RSDRAAKAAPA
+310 K
-321 PSAPPRRG
+321 
-329 GGGASTG
+329 
-336 TGTGTLAP
+336 
-344 PVTSDISPLRVGHSD
+344 VGHSD
-359 VAKLR
+359 VQKLR
-364 EAAQDAR
+364 EAAEDAR

-386 VPECLRVDAA
+386 VPECLRVEAA

-409 ALFGAA
+409 ALFGAS

-462 SLQATYRGFADEGVD
+462 SLQATYRGFGDEGVD
-477 LAQAAV
+477 LAQAAL

-503 RAHAKANDAPAAGAA
+503 RAHARASDAHAAGAA
-518 LKAAEGWLERSRDG
+518 LRSAEGWLERARDG
-532 DADPSWLGFYSY
+532 DNDPSWLGFYSY

-553 CHLDLKAPRQVRRFT
+553 CYRDLKAPRQVRRFT
-568 EQALSRPTEEFVR
+568 EQALSKPTEEFVR

-591 VAELESGNLDAACAA
+591 VAELESGDLDAACEQ
-606 GTRAVEVAGR
+606 GVRAVEVAGR
-616 ISSARTTEYVRDLLH
+616 ISSARTTEYVKDLLH
-631 RLEPYGH
+631 RLEPYGD
-638 EPRVAELRERARP
+638 EPRVVELRERARP
-651 LLVAPA
+651 LLMTPA

>member
-13 GTVLALAGISNAGL
+13 GAVLALAGISNAGL

-66 IAAAIGAKLGRPVPL
+66 IAAAIGQKLGRPVPL

-91 APEVGLAFPRDVAEA
+91 APEVGLAFPRDVDQA
-106 VRSATELYRLDLAGR
+106 VRAATELYRLDLAGR

-132 AGSFSVSAYATPASR
+132 AGSFAVTAYATPASR
-147 WLISPADPSVE
+147 WLITPADSSV
-158 RDANA
+158 
-163 ARTAVLGPQGTTEGA
+163 AREAGGAEGS
-178 RTGAG
+178 
-183 AHGAPG
+183 GAP
-189 RAAGSSDV
+189 V
-197 ETTTESS
+197 
-204 TTAPAASS
+204 
-212 TEPSPTPDTADGAAH
+212 
-227 GTPDAGGYSR
+227 
-237 VPAGPAETPGSRRQS
+237 
-252 GPPAAAG
+252 
-259 ARPAAGAQAA
+259 
-269 DPPGPGT
+269 
-276 PAPGSP
+276 
-282 RTASIP
+282 
-288 TQPGPQNTSASGTA
+288 
-302 ASASARAV
+302 
-310 RSDRAAKAAPA
+310 K
-321 PSAPPRRG
+321 
-329 GGGASTG
+329 
-336 TGTGTLAP
+336 
-344 PVTSDISPLRVGHSD
+344 VGHSD
-359 VAKLR
+359 VRKLR
-364 EAAQDAR
+364 EAAEDAR

-386 VPECLRVDAA
+386 VPECLRVEAA

-409 ALFGAA
+409 ALFGAS

-462 SLQATYRGFADEGVD
+462 SLQATYRGFGDEGVD
-477 LAQAAV
+477 LAQAAL

-494 MSFFRLVEA
+494 MSFFHLVEA
-503 RAHAKANDAPAAGAA
+503 RAHARAGDAQAAGAA
-518 LKAAEGWLERSRDG
+518 LKAAEGWLERSREG
-532 DADPSWLGFYSY
+532 DNDPTWLGFYGY

-553 CHLDLKAPRQVRRFT
+553 CYRDLKAPRQVRRFT
-568 EQALSRPTEEFVR
+568 EQALSKPTEEFVR

-591 VAELESGNLDAACAA
+591 VAELESGNLDAACEQ
-606 GTRAVEVAGR
+606 GVRAVEVAGR

-631 RLEPYGH
+631 RLEPYSD
-638 EPRVAELRERARP
+638 EPRVVELRERARP
-651 LLVAPA
+651 LLMTTA

>member
-66 IAAAIGAKLGRPVPL
+66 IAAAIGQKLGRPVPL

-91 APEVGLAFPRDVAEA
+91 APEVGLAFPRDVGAA
-106 VRSATELYRLDLAGR
+106 VKSATELYRLDLAGR
-121 RAGSGGIWQSL
+121 RTGGGIWQSL
-132 AGSFSVSAYATPASR
+132 AGSFAVSAYATPASR
-147 WLISPADPSVE
+147 WLITPADSSV
-158 RDANA
+158 
-163 ARTAVLGPQGTTEGA
+163 AREAQPLESGGDNTPQ
-178 RTGAG
+178 
-183 AHGAPG
+183 
-189 RAAGSSDV
+189 
-197 ETTTESS
+197 
-204 TTAPAASS
+204 
-212 TEPSPTPDTADGAAH
+212 
-227 GTPDAGGYSR
+227 
-237 VPAGPAETPGSRRQS
+237 
-252 GPPAAAG
+252 
-259 ARPAAGAQAA
+259 
-269 DPPGPGT
+269 
-276 PAPGSP
+276 
-282 RTASIP
+282 
-288 TQPGPQNTSASGTA
+288 
-302 ASASARAV
+302 
-310 RSDRAAKAAPA
+310 K
-321 PSAPPRRG
+321 
-329 GGGASTG
+329 
-336 TGTGTLAP
+336 
-344 PVTSDISPLRVGHSD
+344 VGHSD
-359 VAKLR
+359 VQKLR
-364 EAAQDAR
+364 EAAEDAR

-386 VPECLRVDAA
+386 VPECLRVEAA
-396 PLLLGSYSDEVGR
+396 PLLLGAYSDDVGR
-409 ALFGAA
+409 ALFGAS

-462 SLQATYRGFADEGVD
+462 SLQATYRGFGDEGVD
-477 LAQAAV
+477 LAQAAL

-503 RAHAKANDAPAAGAA
+503 RAHARAGDAHAAGAA
-518 LKAAEGWLERSRDG
+518 LRAAEGWLERARDG
-532 DADPSWLGFYSY
+532 DHDPSWLGFYSY

-553 CHLDLKAPRQVRRFT
+553 CYRDLKAPRQVRRFT
-568 EQALSRPTEEFVR
+568 EQALSKPTEEFVR

-591 VAELESGNLDAACAA
+591 VAELESGNLDAACEQ
-606 GTRAVEVAGR
+606 GTRALEVAGR
-616 ISSARTTEYVRDLLH
+616 ISSARTTEYVKDLLH
-631 RLEPYGH
+631 RLEPYGD
-638 EPRVAELRERARP
+638 EPRVVELRERARP

>member
-66 IAAAIGAKLGRPVPL
+66 IAAAIGQKLGRPVPL

-91 APEVGLAFPRDVAEA
+91 APEVGLAFPRDVGAA
-106 VRSATELYRLDLAGR
+106 VKSATELYRLDLAGR

-132 AGSFSVSAYATPASR
+132 AGSFAVSAYATPASR
-147 WLISPADPSVE
+147 WLITPADSSVA
-158 RDANA
+158 RDV
-163 ARTAVLGPQGTTEGA
+163 VLDEPRELGHSED
-178 RTGAG
+178 TG
-183 AHGAPG
+183 HPM
-189 RAAGSSDV
+189 
-197 ETTTESS
+197 
-204 TTAPAASS
+204 
-212 TEPSPTPDTADGAAH
+212 
-227 GTPDAGGYSR
+227 
-237 VPAGPAETPGSRRQS
+237 
-252 GPPAAAG
+252 
-259 ARPAAGAQAA
+259 
-269 DPPGPGT
+269 
-276 PAPGSP
+276 
-282 RTASIP
+282 
-288 TQPGPQNTSASGTA
+288 
-302 ASASARAV
+302 
-310 RSDRAAKAAPA
+310 K
-321 PSAPPRRG
+321 
-329 GGGASTG
+329 
-336 TGTGTLAP
+336 
-344 PVTSDISPLRVGHSD
+344 VGHSD
-359 VAKLR
+359 VVKLR
-364 EAAQDAR
+364 EAAEDAR

-386 VPECLRVDAA
+386 VPECLRVEAA

-409 ALFGAA
+409 SLFGAS

-462 SLQATYRGFADEGVD
+462 SLQATYRGFGDEGVD
-477 LAQAAV
+477 LAQAAL

-503 RAHAKANDAPAAGAA
+503 RAHARANDAQAAGAA
-518 LKAAEGWLERSRDG
+518 LRAAEGWLERARDG
-532 DADPSWLGFYSY
+532 DNDPSWLGFYGY

-553 CHLDLKAPRQVRRFT
+553 CYRDLKAPRQVRRFT

-591 VAELESGNLDAACAA
+591 VAELESGNLDAACEQ
-606 GTRAVEVAGR
+606 GTRALEVAGR
-616 ISSARTTEYVRDLLH
+616 ISSARTTEYVKDLLH
-631 RLEPYGH
+631 RLEPYGD
-638 EPRVAELRERARP
+638 EPRVVELRERARP

>member
-61 AAPHL
+61 TAPHL
-66 IAAAIGAKLGRPVPL
+66 IAAAIGQKLGRPVPL

-91 APEVGLAFPRDVAEA
+91 APEVGLAFPRDVGQA
-106 VRSATELYRLDLAGR
+106 VKSATELYRLDLAGR

-132 AGSFSVSAYATPASR
+132 AGSFAVSAYATPASR
-147 WLISPADPSVE
+147 WLITPADSSVAREVSPA
-158 RDANA
+158 
-163 ARTAVLGPQGTTEGA
+163 EG
-178 RTGAG
+178 
-183 AHGAPG
+183 
-189 RAAGSSDV
+189 S
-197 ETTTESS
+197 
-204 TTAPAASS
+204 
-212 TEPSPTPDTADGAAH
+212 
-227 GTPDAGGYSR
+227 
-237 VPAGPAETPGSRRQS
+237 
-252 GPPAAAG
+252 
-259 ARPAAGAQAA
+259 
-269 DPPGPGT
+269 
-276 PAPGSP
+276 
-282 RTASIP
+282 
-288 TQPGPQNTSASGTA
+288 
-302 ASASARAV
+302 
-310 RSDRAAKAAPA
+310 AAPA
-321 PSAPPRRG
+321 K
-329 GGGASTG
+329 
-336 TGTGTLAP
+336 
-344 PVTSDISPLRVGHSD
+344 VGHSD
-359 VAKLR
+359 VRKLR
-364 EAAQDAR
+364 EAAEDAR

-386 VPECLRVDAA
+386 VPECLRVEAA
-396 PLLLGSYSDEVGR
+396 PLLLGSYADDVGR
-409 ALFGAA
+409 ALFGAS

-462 SLQATYRGFADEGVD
+462 SLQATYRGFGDEGVD
-477 LAQAAV
+477 LAQAAL

-503 RAHAKANDAPAAGAA
+503 RAHARAGDAPAAGAA
-518 LKAAEGWLERSRDG
+518 LKSAEGWLERSRPG
-532 DADPSWLGFYSY
+532 DSDPVWLGFYSY

-553 CHLDLKAPRQVRRFT
+553 CYRDLKAPRQVRRFT

-591 VAELESGNLDAACAA
+591 VAELESGNLDAACEQ
-606 GTRAVEVAGR
+606 GVRAVEVAGR
-616 ISSARTTEYVRDLLH
+616 ISSARTTEYVKDLLH
-631 RLEPYGH
+631 RLEPYGD
-638 EPRVAELRERARP
+638 EPRVVELRERARP
-651 LLVAPA
+651 LLMTPA